1 MTQSKKSDEYT
12 IVLDELAKGIADDI
26 DNQITIDLNHTYGTT
41 TTYWAGDSV
50 TDVVYSGSNDGTFTI
65 DINDLTTDTI
75 DISNLDGITV
85 NTDYSWA
92 YEDTRINTL
101 EIENMCKEYPG
112 LEKAYRNFKSV
123 YDMVKQDY
131 EGKKKAGE
139 IDDDIPF

>member
-1 MTQSKKSDEYT
+1 MTQSKKD
-12 IVLDELAKGIADDI
+12 DDI
-26 DNQITIDLNHTYGTT
+26 ILVDLNDTYGTT

-50 TDVVYSGSNDGTFTI
+50 SDVVIGDVSDGTFTI
-65 DINDLTTDTI
+65 DINDLTSDTI

-92 YEDTRINTL
+92 YENIMINTL
-101 EIENMCKEYPG
+101 EVENMCNHYPS
-112 LEKAYRNFKSV
+112 LEKVWRNFKAV
-123 YDMVKQDY
+123 YDMVQQDY

>member
-1 MTQSKKSDEYT
+1 MTQSKDDDYT
-12 IVLDELAKGIADDI
+12 ITLDSGEKLDLSGILDTTGD
-26 DNQITIDLNHTYGTT
+26 ITINLDNTMGTT

-50 TDVVYSGSNDGTFTI
+50 ADVVYSGSNDSTFTI

-75 DISNLDGITV
+75 DIDWLTGKLNIDPDEV
-85 NTDYSWA
+85 
-92 YEDTRINTL
+92 EH
-101 EIENMCKEYPG
+101 MCKEYPA
-112 LEKAYRNFKSV
+112 LERVWRNFKSV